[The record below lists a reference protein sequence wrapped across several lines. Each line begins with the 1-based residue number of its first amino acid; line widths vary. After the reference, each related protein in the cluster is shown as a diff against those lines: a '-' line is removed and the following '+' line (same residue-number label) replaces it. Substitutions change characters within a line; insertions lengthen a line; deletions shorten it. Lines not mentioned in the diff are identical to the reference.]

1 MQDLLDT
8 HTLLWFFS
16 GNENISITAR
26 ELIEDTNNLKYIS
39 FASVWE
45 MAIKQSKGRLNL
57 SVPIDDYI
65 QQKIQFADFKILDIQ
80 ISHLQAVS
88 SLPFH
93 HNDPFDRLLI
103 AQAMVK
109 NIPIISRDSMFDSYK
124 VNLIW

>member
-1 MQDLLDT
+1 MQVLLDT

-39 FASVWE
+39 IASVWE

-65 QQKIQFADFKILDIQ
+65 QQKIQFADFKILYIQ
-80 ISHLQAVS
+80 LSHLQAVS
-88 SLPFH
+88 SLPFY

>member
-1 MQDLLDT
+1 
-8 HTLLWFFS
+8 
-16 GNENISITAR
+16 
-26 ELIEDTNNLKYIS
+26 
-39 FASVWE
+39 
-45 MAIKQSKGRLNL
+45 L

-80 ISHLQAVS
+80 LSHLQAVS

>member
-1 MQDLLDT
+1 MQVLLDT

-26 ELIEDTNNLKYIS
+26 ELIEDNNNLKYIS

-57 SVPIDDYI
+57 SLPIDDYI
-65 QQKIQFADFKILDIQ
+65 QQKIQLTDFQILDIQ
-80 ISHLQAVS
+80 LSHLKAVS
-88 SLPFH
+88 SLHFH

-109 NIPIISRDSMFDSYK
+109 NIPIVSRDSMFDSYK